1 MAKGWTLAGLSALAG
16 IFFVLPAQATAA
28 GGPSVETASGSAGA
42 ATLLPAEAARR
53 LDLTSSAAGRQAPIR
68 GLIFSGTV
76 RKDVASVSINKSRKR
91 FTFRANRRI
100 KDNSKLCRK
109 LSSRKISCNAKNV
122 AYVGFAGGA
131 GSDKI
136 TIARRVRQVGIVD
149 AGSGRDKVRGG
160 GGANAIVGGAGN
172 DSLKGSGNV
181 DVLVGQA
188 GRDTL
193 SGGRGNDYLVG
204 GAGRDK
210 LRPGPGQDQVQQ

>member
-1 MAKGWTLAGLSALAG
+1 MAKGWTLAGLSVLAG
-16 IFFVLPAQATAA
+16 MVFVLPAQAAAA
-28 GGPSVETASGSAGA
+28 GGASIETASGSEA
-42 ATLLPAEAARR
+42 ATLLPAEAAQR
-53 LDLTSSAAGRQAPIR
+53 LDLTGGAAERQAPIR
-68 GLIFSGTV
+68 GLIFSGTS
-76 RKDVASVSINKSRKR
+76 RRDVASVSINKSRKR

-109 LSSRKISCNAKNV
+109 LSRRKISCNAKNV
-122 AYVGFAGGA
+122 AYVGFAGGSGA
-131 GSDKI
+131 DKI

-204 GAGRDK
+204 GPGRDR